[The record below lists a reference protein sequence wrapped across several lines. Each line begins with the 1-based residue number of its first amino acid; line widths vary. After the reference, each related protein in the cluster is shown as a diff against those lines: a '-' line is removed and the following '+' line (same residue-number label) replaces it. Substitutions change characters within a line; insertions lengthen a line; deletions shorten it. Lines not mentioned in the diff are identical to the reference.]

1 MFRENLTRV
10 SHQNLTF
17 VFTAAVRCPEA
28 SSSPRAEVAL
38 NSGRRSAP
46 SASLLDK
53 AVGSNVP
60 AETLREH
67 GSRQQRPVLA
77 YSSQVRRTF
86 LHTYM
91 IPTPHLSTCVPYTYY
106 TYYTYTLY
114 WQKERALDFEL
125 FSYNVII
132 LMYMQSH
139 NLYAVDKYSFSA
151 THLISTNK
159 ENLIIQSKITL
170 INFSFKRRILLRW
183 MLIYK

>member
-1 MFRENLTRV
+1 MKHRVLLGVWSILFRENLTRV

-77 YSSQVRRTF
+77 YSSQVLRTF
-86 LHTYM
+86 LHTY
-91 IPTPHLSTCVPYTYY
+91 LYD
-106 TYYTYTLY
+106 TYTPPNHLCTLY
-114 WQKERALDFEL
+114 ILYLLYLHIVLTKRESSRLW
-125 FSYNVII
+125 II
-132 LMYMQSH
+132 L
-139 NLYAVDKYSFSA
+139 L
-151 THLISTNK
+151 
-159 ENLIIQSKITL
+159 
-170 INFSFKRRILLRW
+170 
-183 MLIYK
+183 

>member
-1 MFRENLTRV
+1 MDFLILHLRGEC
-10 SHQNLTF
+10 F
-17 VFTAAVRCPEA
+17 VRTWPESAVRTWPDPYSCRAAVRCPEA
-28 SSSPRAEVAL
+28 SSSPRAKVAL

-60 AETLREH
+60 AETLREP

-91 IPTPHLSTCVPYTYY
+91 LPTPHLTTCVPYTYC

-151 THLISTNK
+151 THHHL
-159 ENLIIQSKITL
+159 
-170 INFSFKRRILLRW
+170 
-183 MLIYK
+183 

>member
-46 SASLLDK
+46 SASPLDK

-86 LHTYM
+86 LHTY
-91 IPTPHLSTCVPYTYY
+91 LYD
-106 TYYTYTLY
+106 TYTPPNHLCTLY
-114 WQKERALDFEL
+114 
-125 FSYNVII
+125 I
-132 LMYMQSH
+132 LYL
-139 NLYAVDKYSFSA
+139 LYLHIVL
-151 THLISTNK
+151 T
-159 ENLIIQSKITL
+159 
-170 INFSFKRRILLRW
+170 KRESSRL
-183 MLIYK
+183 